1 MPANEFSV
9 SGVEYDVAG
18 ALLGGN
24 REERAKLTAGGWMW
38 KLKGVPSWSLCAGLF
53 AKSPSKSRK
62 GGALA
67 VDRELWEPR
76 SSKVPLS
83 IASDK
88 KVKQL

>member
-1 MPANEFSV
+1 
-9 SGVEYDVAG
+9 
-18 ALLGGN
+18 
-24 REERAKLTAGGWMW
+24 MW
-38 KLKGVPSWSLCAGLF
+38 KLKGVPSWSLCAEPF
-53 AKSPSKSRK
+53 AKGPAGGHKGPSKSRK